1 MCVKRTNVILDEEL
15 LERARRALGA
25 KTYSGAITKALE
37 EVVRQDKFWE
47 LYRQFEH
54 LAHTEGVFDPE
65 YMKEKAAKSIRPTK
79 RRISA
84 YDARAPRN
92 TKKRDGSRR

>member
-1 MCVKRTNVILDEEL
+1 MKRTNVMLDEDL
-15 LERARRALGA
+15 LERARRALGE

-37 EVVRQDKFWE
+37 EVVRQEKFWE

-65 YMKEKAAKSIRPTK
+65 YIKEKMAKSFRTSK

-84 YDARAPRN
+84 HDARAPRKQ
-92 TKKRDGSRR
+92 KKPDGSRR

>member
-1 MCVKRTNVILDEEL
+1 MKRTNVVLDEDL
-15 LERARRALGA
+15 LEGARRALGE

-37 EVVRQDKFWE
+37 EVVRQEKFWQ

-65 YMKEKAAKSIRPTK
+65 YVKEKAAKSFRTSK
-79 RRISA
+79 RRSA
-84 YDARAPRN
+84 YEARAPRKQKTRN
-92 TKKRDGSRR
+92 GSHR